1 MINKSMQQINVLEV
15 TNLFHSAEVFIGGQ
29 FLYLKK
35 HGSNMHLICS
45 PGNGLDNFCNKQ
57 QLTNY
62 KAVEIKRQISFIN
75 DIVALIKICAFIKKN
90 RINIIIGH
98 QAKGRLLS
106 VIAGKIMRVPK
117 IIIFAHGAIFET
129 ATGLKRKILVWESKF
144 ESMCANK
151 VVCVSN
157 YIAKLRQEEKIDNKG
172 KQIILGKGT
181 CGGIDTQLKFNPYL
195 IQELYQIDL
204 KKKIDIDENDF
215 VIGFCGRIVK
225 DKGIIELIDAFY
237 LLKEKH
243 KHSQI
248 KLLIVGDF
256 EKRDSIPHK
265 YIKYILDDPDIIF
278 TGFVS
283 EYIELYYSIMSV
295 FILPSH
301 REGFGMSVI
310 EASAMQI
317 PVMASKKTGCVE
329 TLLEGETGFYVDIT
343 PLSICE
349 NIEKL
354 FNQTL
359 RNQMG
364 ENGRKWVVNNFDH
377 YKIWPKIDQL
387 LKS

>member
-1 MINKSMQQINVLEV
+1 MINKSLQQINVLEI
-15 TNLFHSAEVFIGGQ
+15 TNLAHSAEVFIGGQ

-35 HGSNMHLICS
+35 QGVNMHLICS

-62 KAVEIKRQISFIN
+62 KAVEIKRQVSFIY
-75 DIVALIKICAFIKKN
+75 DIIALFKICVFIKKN

-129 ATGLKRKILVWESKF
+129 ATGLKRKILVWESRF
-144 ESMCANK
+144 ESSCADK
-151 VVCVSN
+151 IVCVSN
-157 YIAKLRQEEKIDNKG
+157 YILKLRQEEKIDYKE

-181 CGGIDTQLKFNPYL
+181 CGGIDTQIKFNPNL
-195 IQELYQIDL
+195 IQEIHQIDL
-204 KKKIDIDENDF
+204 KKKLNIDENDF
-215 VIGFCGRIVK
+215 VIGFCGRIVN

-243 KHSQI
+243 IDSQI

-265 YIKYILDDPDIIF
+265 YVEYILSDSDIIF

-283 EYIELYYSIMSV
+283 EKIELYYSVMSV

-301 REGFGMSVI
+301 REGFGMSVL

-317 PVMASKKTGCVE
+317 PVLASKKTGCVE
-329 TLLEGETGFYVDIT
+329 ALIEGETGFYIDIT
-343 PLSICE
+343 PPSICE

-354 FNQTL
+354 FDQTL
-359 RNQMG
+359 RSEMG
-364 ENGRKWVVNNFDH
+364 ENGRHWVVHNFDH
-377 YKIWPKIDQL
+377 CKIWPKINQL